1 MKKFSAYTWTL
12 ICVLAAFFFAQIFG
26 LASFKTTGDSLEY
39 VQGKTVVYN
48 VEFENSNEKLDAVYL
63 NIGSIYTEYGKD
75 VEVTVKYS
83 TSATSTS
90 FSTFGHAIKMG
101 NVYSATGINGG
112 NFNWV
117 SYADAQAAVHKKD
130 IKRISFTATAGL
142 QLREIVAFS
151 DKGNQ
156 VKVTVS
162 TSDESGYAHS
172 ELAKACDAQKNFTKS
187 TAARSNF
194 TQGEAYALTAV
205 RNVLGGKKALGENVY
220 NLNGEYNYLATVFA
234 VPSVAIFGESTFAL
248 RLPSILATT
257 AAVVALYLLVSAI
270 FKNEK
275 YGFIA
280 GVAVVFGGLATSVG
294 TLGTPLAFVFS
305 AILFSVYF
313 MHRFYAKGISSA
325 APLKGGLNVLFSA
338 AFVAVAVCM
347 DLSAAIPALGV
358 AALFVFGLRRQK
370 RAYAVQLEK
379 IAPQVVKN
387 GEKTAGIAET
397 VETELDDQTKTAMAK
412 LKSSFEYKQRISI
425 GFALLGSFVFGFLL
439 LLLGGVICYSA
450 AVKAYD
456 TPGNQSL
463 SFIELVWKAWI
474 GTARG
479 GNVTEFTSANVG
491 SVFAWLLPLRG
502 ATVYDGVLSAGEGT
516 YLRLN
521 AIANPVV
528 NLVSLLSL
536 ALATVKVSA
545 DMVAKKSDK
554 ETLRVRRAYFI
565 LLGGLALTMLAAA
578 VKGTESTAY
587 SLLFSAFY
595 AAFIP
600 LSYYLGYSVDKPARI
615 GKKQTTVMHI
625 AFVILLI
632 GVGVAFVLSIASTYG
647 FAVPTGVSKIFS
659 WMSLLSNGYIR

>member
-1 MKKFSAYTWTL
+1 MKKFSVYTWAL
-12 ICVLAAFFFAQIFG
+12 VCILVAFFCAQIFG

-39 VQGKTVVYN
+39 LKDKTVVYN
-48 VEFENSNEKLDAVYL
+48 VEFDCSGEKLDAVYL

-75 VEVTVKYS
+75 AEVTVKYS
-83 TSATSTS
+83 TSASSTS
-90 FSTFGHAIKMG
+90 FSTFGHTVTVG
-101 NVYSATGINGG
+101 NVYSATGVNGA
-112 NFNWV
+112 NFNWL
-117 SYADAQAAVHKKD
+117 SYADGQAAVHKQN

-151 DKGNQ
+151 DKGKQ
-156 VKVTVS
+156 AKITVA
-162 TSDESGYAHS
+162 TSDESGYDHS

-194 TQGEAYALTAV
+194 TQDEAYALTAIRTV
-205 RNVLGGKKALGENVY
+205 FGGKKALGENVY
-220 NLNGEYNYLATVFA
+220 NLNGEYNYLATLFA
-234 VPSVAIFGESTFAL
+234 LPSVAIFGESTFAL
-248 RLPSILATT
+248 RLPSVLAT
-257 AAVVALYLLVSAI
+257 ASAVVALYLLVSAI
-270 FKNEK
+270 LKKEK

-280 GVAVVFGGLATSVG
+280 GISVAFGGLATSVG
-294 TLGTPLAFVFS
+294 ALGTPLAFVFS
-305 AILFSVYF
+305 ALLFGVYF

-347 DLSAAIPALGV
+347 DMSAAIPALGV
-358 AALFVFGLRRQK
+358 AALFLFGLRRQK

-379 IAPQVVKN
+379 IAPQVSENGAKN
-387 GEKTAGIAET
+387 AET
-397 VETELDDQTKTAMAK
+397 EVGEQTKTAMAK
-412 LKSSFEYKQRISI
+412 LQSGFEYKQRISI

-439 LLLGGVICYSA
+439 LLIGGVLCYSA

-456 TPGNQSL
+456 TPGNQTL

-502 ATVYDGVLSAGEGT
+502 ATLYDGVFSSGEGV

-528 NLVSLLSL
+528 NLVSFLSL
-536 ALATVKVSA
+536 ALVTVKVSA
-545 DMVAKKSDK
+545 DIVAKKSDK

-595 AAFIP
+595 EAFIP

-615 GKKQTTVMHI
+615 GKKQTTVMNI
-625 AFVILLI
+625 AAAILLI
-632 GVGVAFVLSIASTYG
+632 GIGVAFILSIASTYG

-659 WMSLLSNGYIR
+659 WMSILSNGYIR